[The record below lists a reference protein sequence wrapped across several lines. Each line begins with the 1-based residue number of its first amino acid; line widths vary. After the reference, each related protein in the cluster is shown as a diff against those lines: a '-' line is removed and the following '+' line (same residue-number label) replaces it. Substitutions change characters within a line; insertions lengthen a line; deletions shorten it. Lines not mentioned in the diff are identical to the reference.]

1 MAKFEFTAKEYSA
14 SDVVD
19 LRMRDYTI
27 DVAEHKLPHVIDGL
41 KIVHRRILWVL
52 YNAGFFNT
60 NNLLNT
66 AMGKII
72 EYHPVGDQS
81 INDACTRLCQDFSM
95 GLRLLQYEG
104 NAGSYAMAK
113 AGAPRYLHVGIDD
126 LAKEIFFDKVNL
138 KTLPKTA
145 SEDLKNIEPIYL
157 IPRLPTSLLVAS
169 FTVGSGVK
177 SNIIPMYFD
186 NVCELVKKYSE
197 VFSVSGGT
205 RKPDYSKLSKLFI
218 PDIPILNTIRN
229 VDNLLYDYSYGK
241 YNTSL
246 YVDSE
251 VEIKRNSIVIK
262 TIPFGMTF
270 SDMVEE
276 IKKLARDKKEWMAD
290 IITNF
295 HNGQNDEKIGNIE
308 LTFKNTKDI
317 FEIFRK
323 LAPVINYTSSI
334 TPIFN
339 YISKHK
345 NVVQMTPPSLLET
358 WYRERRASI
367 LGGIKYDQESES
379 RLLRIKEVKLK
390 VCDHTDEIID
400 IIRNKSKNVEEAIG
414 ILKHRFELSYNQ
426 ANIILGAEL
435 RTLNKQSKD
444 EILADIERHTKKC
457 IELKEQVQNADEIIY
472 KDAEYF
478 QKKYKKQRTCK
489 ITDYS
494 GCIVVNNKDIVQ
506 WDNVNDACKLIS
518 EFPGCKVYT
527 YPDKHTYKFLYPV
540 LTRGPKVNMGISKI
554 VQGER
559 IFAYTNENYYTLWI
573 KNNKPICTEGPFTGM
588 DEARLGVPVTSK
600 FYGITPQGDIIKCK
614 VSDLLAK
621 KVTSRTKVDYELTFG
636 VPYFTQGIALIYAN
650 DTEPEKL
657 HIVKIDD
664 TTKKI
669 LLSPI
674 GKTEF
679 IGFIP
684 LHSTTE
690 YIFNC
695 PDIIKGSYKYIN
707 IKNIDNLVDDKTPVN
722 TIIIGRKM
730 KRNDRVREMIEL

>member
-1 MAKFEFTAKEYSA
+1 MAKFEFKAKEYSA
-14 SDVVD
+14 SDVVNR
-19 LRMRDYTI
+19 RMVDYTI

-41 KIVHRRILWVL
+41 KVVHRRILWVL

-104 NAGSYAMAK
+104 NAGSYGMAK
-113 AGAPRYLHVGIDD
+113 GGAPRYLHVGIDD

-138 KTLPKTA
+138 KTLPKKP
-145 SEDLKNIEPIYL
+145 SEDLKNVEPVYL
-157 IPRLPTSLLVAS
+157 IPRLPTSLMIAS

-186 NVCELVKKYSE
+186 NVCELVKRYAEIYNESN
-197 VFSVSGGT
+197 GL
-205 RKPDYSKLSKLFI
+205 RQPDFTKFSKLFI

-229 VDNLLYDYSYGK
+229 SSELINNYNQGK

-246 YVDSE
+246 YIDSE
-251 VEIKRNSIVIK
+251 VEIKRNSIIIK
-262 TIPFGMTF
+262 TIPFGMIF
-270 SDMVEE
+270 SDMIEE
-276 IKKLARDKKEWMAD
+276 IKKLARDKKSWMAD

-295 HNGQNDEKIGNIE
+295 HNGQNDEKIGNVE
-308 LTFKNTKDI
+308 LTFKNNKDI
-317 FEIFRK
+317 FEIFKK
-323 LAPVINYTSSI
+323 LAPVINYTSSV

-339 YISKHK
+339 YISKH
-345 NVVQMTPPSLLET
+345 NHVVEMTPPTLLAT

-367 LGGIKYDQESES
+367 LGGIKYDQEAES

-400 IIRNKSKNVEEAIG
+400 IIRNKSKNVEEAIA
-414 ILKHRFELSYNQ
+414 ILKQKFELSYNQ
-426 ANIILGAEL
+426 ANIILSAEL
-435 RTLNKQSKD
+435 KTLNKQSKD

-457 IELKEQVQNADEIIY
+457 IELKEQVGNVDDIIFR
-472 KDAEYF
+472 DAEYF
-478 QKKYKKQRTCK
+478 QKKYKKQRTSK
-489 ITDYS
+489 ISDYR
-494 GCIVVNNKDIVQ
+494 GCIVINNKDIIQ
-506 WDNVNDACKLIS
+506 WDNTEDACKTIS

-540 LTRGPKVNMGISKI
+540 LTRGPKRDIGISKI
-554 VQGER
+554 SQGER

-573 KNNKPICTEGPFTGM
+573 KNNKPICTEGTFTDM
-588 DEARLGVPVTSK
+588 DEARLGIPVTSK
-600 FYGITPQGDIIKCK
+600 FIGITPKGEIIKCK

-621 KVTSRTKVDYELTFG
+621 RVTSRTKVDYELAFG
-636 VPYFTQGIALIYAN
+636 VPYYNQGVALIYAN
-650 DTEPEKL
+650 DTEPEKIN
-657 HIVKIDD
+657 IVKIDD
-664 TTKKI
+664 NTKKI

-684 LHSTTE
+684 LHSTAE

-707 IKNIDNLVDDKTPVN
+707 IKNIDNLIDDKNPVN
-722 TIIIGRKM
+722 TVIVGRKM
-730 KRNDRVREMIEL
+730 KRNDIVREMIEL

>member
-14 SDVVD
+14 SEVVD
-19 LRMRDYTI
+19 RRMRDYTI

-52 YNAGFFNT
+52 FNAGFFNT

-72 EYHPVGDQS
+72 EYHPVGDMS

-104 NAGSYAMAK
+104 NAGSYGMAK
-113 AGAPRYLHVGIDD
+113 GGAPRYLHVGIDE
-126 LAKEIFFDKVNL
+126 LAKDIFFDKVNL
-138 KTLPKTA
+138 KTLPKVP
-145 SEDLKNIEPIYL
+145 SEDLKNMEPVYL

-177 SNIIPMYFD
+177 SNIIPLYFD
-186 NVCELVKKYSE
+186 NVCELVKRYSE
-197 VFSVSGGT
+197 IFLDSKGL
-205 RKPDYSKLSKLFI
+205 RKPDYSKLNKLFI

-229 VDNLLYDYSYGK
+229 TQELLEDYSHGK

-251 VEIKRNSIVIK
+251 VEIKRNSIIIK

-270 SDMVEE
+270 SDMIEE
-276 IKKLARDKKEWMAD
+276 VKKLARDKREWMAD
-290 IITNF
+290 IITSF
-295 HNGQNDEKIGNIE
+295 HNGQNDERIGNVE
-308 LTFKNTKDI
+308 LTFKNNKDI
-317 FEIFRK
+317 FEIFKK
-323 LAPVINYTSSI
+323 LAPVINYSSSI

-339 YISKHK
+339 YISKYK
-345 NVVQMTPPSLLET
+345 SVVQMTPPSLLDI

-367 LGGIKYDQESES
+367 LGGIKYDQEAES

-400 IIRNKSKNVEEAIG
+400 IIRNKSKDVEEAIS
-414 ILKHRFELSYNQ
+414 ILKDRFELSYNQ

-435 RTLNKQSKD
+435 KTLNKQSKD
-444 EILADIERHTKKC
+444 EILADIEKHTKKC
-457 IELKEQVQNADEIIY
+457 IELKEQVSKVDEIIY
-472 KDAEYF
+472 QDAEYF

-489 ITDYS
+489 ITDYN
-494 GCIVVNNKDIVQ
+494 GCVVINGKDIVQ
-506 WDNVNDACKLIS
+506 WDNTTDACKLIS

-527 YPDKHTYKFLYPV
+527 YPDKHNHRFLYPV
-540 LTRGPKVNMGISKI
+540 ITRGPKRNLGISKI
-554 VQGER
+554 TQGER
-559 IFAYTNENYYTLWI
+559 IFAYTNDSYYTLWI
-573 KNNKPICTEGPFTGM
+573 KNNKPVCTEGVFSGM
-588 DEARLGVPVTSK
+588 DEARLGIPVTNK
-600 FYGITPQGDIIKCK
+600 FYGITPNGEIIKCK
-614 VSDLLAK
+614 ATDLLAK
-621 KVTSRTKVDYELTFG
+621 KSTSRTKVDYELSYG
-636 VPYFTQGIALIYAN
+636 VPYFNQGVALIYVN
-650 DTEPEKL
+650 DTEPEK
-657 HIVKIDD
+657 IQIAKIDE

-684 LHSTTE
+684 LHSSIE

-695 PDIIKGSYKYIN
+695 PDIVKGSYKYIN
-707 IKNIDNLVDDKTPVN
+707 IKDIDNLVDDKNPVN
-722 TIIIGRKM
+722 TIIVGRKM
-730 KRNDRVREMIEL
+730 KRNDIVREMIEL